1 MKADIDCNYIPDT
14 HWTQWRNQ
22 EDFSFL
28 QSHLVWEHP
37 AVSRLAKLTRPTYWE
52 FDADADII
60 LRDFITQ
67 YWVPDILSRKEEIH
81 EELYD
86 KALEM
91 NIVSTFEVLDHP
103 EVISMFVEMR
113 QVEGKQYDNFENDSI
128 HAEIKKIPTERL
140 QEIDF
145 TFVVKDPYI
154 KRLVQEILILIIIH
168 GYEPLKENIN
178 EYLREEYK
186 NGDEEDKTIYD
197 LYLSVENEQEDYG
210 YYNALTPVEYKK
222 IYNENVYWL
231 MIMLYPSENLPS
243 YIHDQMAFMN
253 YIQEIVEHNSLQEK
267 EIVKNNTL
275 NNDMNIS
282 LEDYKFGVCRISSYW
297 T

>member
-1 MKADIDCNYIPDT
+1 MKSDIDCNYLPDT
-14 HWTQWRNQ
+14 HWTQWGNQ

-52 FDADADII
+52 LDADADIV
-60 LRDFITQ
+60 LRYFIIHH
-67 YWVPDILSRKEEIH
+67 WVPDILSRKEEVH

-91 NIVSTFEVLDHP
+91 NFVFPFKVLDHP
-103 EVISMFVEMR
+103 EVLSMFVEMR
-113 QVEGKQYDNFENDSI
+113 QAEGKKYDNFENDI
-128 HAEIKKIPTERL
+128 NRPEIEKIPAERF

-145 TFVVKDPYI
+145 TVLVKNPYI
-154 KRLVQEILILIIIH
+154 KRLVQEILVLIIAH

-186 NGDEEDKTIYD
+186 NGDEEDKRTYD

-210 YYNALTPVEYKK
+210 YNALTPIEYKK
-222 IYNENVYWL
+222 TYNEKVYWL

-267 EIVKNNTL
+267 EIVKSNTL
-275 NNDMNIS
+275 NNDTNIS